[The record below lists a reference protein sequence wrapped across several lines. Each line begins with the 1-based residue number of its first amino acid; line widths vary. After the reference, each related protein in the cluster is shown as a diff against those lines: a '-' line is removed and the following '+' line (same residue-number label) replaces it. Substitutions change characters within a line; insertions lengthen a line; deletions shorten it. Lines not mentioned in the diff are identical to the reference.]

1 MRVLTYSTTITLTQH
16 TYMLGS
22 GTAGA
27 FLFLPTPPHLW
38 HRARNSGIVP
48 SFLAPAPYLWP
59 RALYVYLLSVSVS
72 RKWATTLRQKRT
84 KTSILCSKR
93 PKTRVPEGKS
103 AQKPQFCARNARK
116 QGFQRPKKHKNP
128 NFVLETPKNRG
139 SEGQKSTK
147 MEFLCSGGGELAP
160 GREEIGIGKHNR
172 RDAYRKRGIPANHRA
187 RFKNI
192 SS

>member
-38 HRARNSGIVP
+38 HRARNSGIVLSILASRPVCIP
-48 SFLAPAPYLWP
+48 SFRKRHPQVGDHLPAK
-59 RALYVYLLSVSVS
+59 A
-72 RKWATTLRQKRT
+72 
-84 KTSILCSKR
+84 
-93 PKTRVPEGKS
+93 
-103 AQKPQFCARNARK
+103 
-116 QGFQRPKKHKNP
+116 HKNLD
-128 NFVLETPKNRG
+128 FVLEKPENEG
-139 SEGQKSTK
+139 LEGQKSTK
-147 MEFLCSGGGELAP
+147 MEFLCSGGGGLAP

-172 RDAYRKRGIPANHRA
+172 RDAYRKRGLPANHRA

>member
-38 HRARNSGIVP
+38 HRALNSGVVSSI
-48 SFLAPAPYLWP
+48 LASRLQFWH
-59 RALYVYLLSVSVS
+59 RALYVYLLSVSVT

-84 KTSILCSKR
+84 KTTILCSKR
-93 PKTRVPEGKS
+93 PKTRVPKVKK

-116 QGFQRPKKHKNP
+116 QGFQRPKKHKNGV
-128 NFVLETPKNRG
+128 FVL
-139 SEGQKSTK
+139 
-147 MEFLCSGGGELAP
+147 
-160 GREEIGIGKHNR
+160 GRRGIGTG
-172 RDAYRKRGIPANHRA
+172 KRGNWHREA
-187 RFKNI
+187 
-192 SS
+192 

>member
-38 HRARNSGIVP
+38 HRARISGPVP
-48 SFLAPAPYLWP
+48 SILASRLQFWHRAP
-59 RALYVYLLSVSVS
+59 YVYLLSVSVS
-72 RKWATTLRQKRT
+72 RKWATT
-84 KTSILCSKR
+84 S
-93 PKTRVPEGKS
+93 GKS
-103 AQKPQFCARNARK
+103 AQ
-116 QGFQRPKKHKNP
+116 NP
-128 NFVLETPKNRG
+128 RFVLERPENEGPK
-139 SEGQKSTK
+139 GQKSTK
-147 MEFLCSGGGELAP
+147 MEFLCSGGGGLAP

-172 RDAYRKRGIPANHRA
+172 RDAYRKRGLPANHRA

>member
-38 HRARNSGIVP
+38 HRARNSGPVP
-48 SFLAPAPYLWP
+48 SILVSRLQFWH

-72 RKWATTLRQKRT
+72 RTWETTFRQKRT

-93 PKTRVPEGKS
+93 PKTRVPKAKS
-103 AQKPQFCARNARK
+103 AQKWSFCAR
-116 QGFQRPKKHKNP
+116 
-128 NFVLETPKNRG
+128 E
-139 SEGQKSTK
+139 EGDWH
-147 MEFLCSGGGELAP
+147 
-160 GREEIGIGKHNR
+160 REE
-172 RDAYRKRGIPANHRA
+172 RKLASGSITAETLIVNVAFLQITAHA
-187 RFKNI
+187 LKT
-192 SS
+192 

>member
-38 HRARNSGIVP
+38 HRARNSG
-48 SFLAPAPYLWP
+48 LAPSILASRLQFWP
-59 RALYVYLLSVSVS
+59 RAFNSGLAPSIVASCPVCLPSF
-72 RKWATTLRQKRT
+72 RKRIPHVDDHPPAK
-84 KTSILCSKR
+84 
-93 PKTRVPEGKS
+93 
-103 AQKPQFCARNARK
+103 A
-116 QGFQRPKKHKNP
+116 HKNLD
-128 NFVLETPKNRG
+128 FVLETPENEG
-139 SEGQKSTK
+139 PEGQKSTK
-147 MEFLCSGGGELAP
+147 MEFLCSGGGGLAP

-172 RDAYRKRGIPANHRA
+172 RDAYRKRGLPANHRA

>member
-1 MRVLTYSTTITLTQH
+1 
-16 TYMLGS
+16 MLGS

-38 HRARNSGIVP
+38 HRARISGPVP
-48 SFLAPAPYLWP
+48 SILASCLQFWH
-59 RALYVYLLSVSVS
+59 RALYVYLLSVSVT
-72 RKWATTLRQKRT
+72 RKWATTFRQKRT

-93 PKTRVPEGKS
+93 PKMGVPKVKS
-103 AQKPQFCARNARK
+103 AQKPRFCARIARK

-128 NFVLETPKNRG
+128 NFVLERPENGG
-139 SEGQKSTK
+139 SGGQKRTK
-147 MEFLCSGGGELAP
+147 MEFLCSGGGGLAP

-172 RDAYRKRGIPANHRA
+172 RDAYRKRGLPANHRA